1 MSDFCDPKDHS
12 LLGSSV
18 QLYENLEDLL
28 KLTSKLGVLFITGD
42 WNAKEGSQEIPETTD
57 TFGLGIQNTAGQ
69 RLTVLS
75 REHTDHSKHP
85 FQQHKRQLYTWT
97 SPDGQ

>member
-28 KLTSKLGVLFITGD
+28 KLTSKLGVLFIIGN
-42 WNAKEGSQEIPETTD
+42 WNAKVGSQEIHRVTSK
-57 TFGLGIQNTAGQ
+57 FGIGIQNEARQ
-69 RLTVLS
+69 MLTEFCQENTLVIANTL
-75 REHTDHSKHP
+75 
-85 FQQHKRQLYTWT
+85 FQQNKGRLYT
-97 SPDGQ
+97 